1 MKWYLIF
8 LSIRRSIESVMQGE
22 NISNIQFEML
32 PFLKGGCIR
41 MKGQLKI
48 LQLHRLALP
57 ASVVGA

>member
-1 MKWYLIF
+1 MTF
-8 LSIRRSIESVMQGE
+8 LSVRSSMESVKQGE

-32 PFLKGGCIR
+32 PFLEEGCIR

>member
-1 MKWYLIF
+1 MF
-8 LSIRRSIESVMQGE
+8 LSIRRSMESVIQGE

-32 PFLKGGCIR
+32 PGGCIR